1 MIYSDKRK
9 NLFCK
14 FDKNKIAGQSK
25 SNVDNFVEMVDFS
38 DKLVQKF
45 STKSMFESKK
55 LVEKLQNVIKDLD
68 GKRIIM

>member
-1 MIYSDKRK
+1 MIYSDKSN

-14 FDKNKIAGQSK
+14 FDKKQIAGKSK

-45 STKSMFESKK
+45 STKSMFEFGKM
-55 LVEKLQNVIKDLD
+55 VEKLQNLIKDLEE
-68 GKRIIM
+68 KRLIM